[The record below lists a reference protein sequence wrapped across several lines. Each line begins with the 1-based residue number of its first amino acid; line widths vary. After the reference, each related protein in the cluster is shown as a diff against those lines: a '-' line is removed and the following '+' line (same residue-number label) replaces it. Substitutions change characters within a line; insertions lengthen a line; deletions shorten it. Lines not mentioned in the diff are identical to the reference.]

1 MTTSFVSFSRSDSGH
16 SLSSASSTEVGVS
29 FSLYGFAYLV
39 ALARFPLPLAIV
51 LTFSLSTQSQILGT
65 PFDIGS
71 QRFEYPFPQT
81 QGSPTDPFRPLSSSM
96 NSPTHTNLPH
106 WPIHSAQSFL
116 LSAPP
121 LSRMKAH
128 PKLQSAN
135 AREPPVPPG
144 LVKRLSAGLHY
155 QTSEESSDGGDPVP
169 NNRLATRPTVKPSD
183 VGVQRTPF
191 IDNHTASGL
200 PKAVKHKGSVRD
212 IASSDHISA
221 EEPPTH
227 PSRSE
232 TLVSSSTVSQ
242 STSTLRRWVGTYA
255 FFAVFGLRYPFIFVH
270 LNCHQLRQGRVIGRI
285 HDGDLSILTYGQ
297 TLVIRRA
304 YLFPPQSNYES

>member
-1 MTTSFVSFSRSDSGH
+1 M
-16 SLSSASSTEVGVS
+16 
-29 FSLYGFAYLV
+29 
-39 ALARFPLPLAIV
+39 
-51 LTFSLSTQSQILGT
+51 
-65 PFDIGS
+65 
-71 QRFEYPFPQT
+71 
-81 QGSPTDPFRPLSSSM
+81 PLSSSM

-106 WPIHSAQSFL
+106 WPIHTAQSFL

-155 QTSEESSDGGDPVP
+155 QTSEESSDRSDGGDPLP
-169 NNRLATRPTVKPSD
+169 NNRLTTRPIVKPSD
-183 VGVQRTPF
+183 AGLQRTPF
-191 IDNHTASGL
+191 IDNRTPSEL
-200 PKAVKHKGSVRD
+200 PKVVKHKGPVRD
-212 IASSDHISA
+212 TASSDHVSA
-221 EEPPTH
+221 EESQTH

-242 STSTLRRWVGTYA
+242 STSTLRRWAGTY

-270 LNCHQLRQGRVIGRI
+270 LNCHQLRQGWAIGRI
-285 HDGDLSILTYGQ
+285 HDGDLSILVYGQ
-297 TLVIRRA
+297 TLAIRRA

>member
-1 MTTSFVSFSRSDSGH
+1 MEVSRKPMQACACDCKEIIDVGPRLQRVTATCQDGCSCSLAHVQRSPHRMLPSGDHLFAGEKAQQQPVKLMEEPLCSAGGH
-16 SLSSASSTEVGVS
+16 SLSSASSTE
-29 FSLYGFAYLV
+29 
-39 ALARFPLPLAIV
+39 
-51 LTFSLSTQSQILGT
+51 ILGT

-183 VGVQRTPF
+183 VGLQRTPF
-191 IDNHTASGL
+191 IDNHKL

-212 IASSDHISA
+212 NASSDHVSA

-232 TLVSSSTVSQ
+232 TLVSSST
-242 STSTLRRWVGTYA
+242 
-255 FFAVFGLRYPFIFVH
+255 
-270 LNCHQLRQGRVIGRI
+270 LRQERVIGRI

-297 TLVIRRA
+297 TLVIR
-304 YLFPPQSNYES
+304 LLQWIWSFLLGFFSS

>member
-1 MTTSFVSFSRSDSGH
+1 MQACACDKEIIDAGLRLQRVTATCQDGCSCSLAQVQRTPHRMLPSADHLFAGEKAQQQPVKLMEEPLRSSGGH
-16 SLSSASSTEVGVS
+16 SLSSASSGE
-29 FSLYGFAYLV
+29 
-39 ALARFPLPLAIV
+39 
-51 LTFSLSTQSQILGT
+51 ILGT

-81 QGSPTDPFRPLSSSM
+81 QGSPTDPFMPLSSSM

-106 WPIHSAQSFL
+106 WPIHTAQSFL

-155 QTSEESSDGGDPVP
+155 QTSEESSDRSDGGDPLP
-169 NNRLATRPTVKPSD
+169 NNRLTTRPIVKPSD
-183 VGVQRTPF
+183 AGLQRTPF
-191 IDNHTASGL
+191 IDNRTPSEL
-200 PKAVKHKGSVRD
+200 PKVVKHKGPVRD
-212 IASSDHISA
+212 TASSDHVSA
-221 EEPPTH
+221 EESQTH

-232 TLVSSSTVSQ
+232 TLVSSST
-242 STSTLRRWVGTYA
+242 
-255 FFAVFGLRYPFIFVH
+255 
-270 LNCHQLRQGRVIGRI
+270 LRQGWAIGRI
-285 HDGDLSILTYGQ
+285 HDGDLSILIYGQ
-297 TLVIRRA
+297 TLAIR
-304 YLFPPQSNYES
+304 LLQWIWSFVLGFSSS